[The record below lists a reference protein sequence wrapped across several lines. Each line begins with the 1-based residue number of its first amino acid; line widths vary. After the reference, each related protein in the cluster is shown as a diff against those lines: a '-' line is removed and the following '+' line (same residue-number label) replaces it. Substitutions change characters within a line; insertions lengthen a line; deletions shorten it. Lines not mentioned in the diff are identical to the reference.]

1 MADKADLA
9 VIGSGP
15 GGYVA
20 AIRASQL
27 GLKTVVVEKAELG
40 GICLNWGCIPTK
52 ALLHSATLY
61 NQIKHAGEFG
71 VQVQEAA
78 VDLAKM
84 VKHSRATAQRLSKG
98 IEFLFRKN
106 NVSVIRGHA
115 ALAAQ
120 GRITV
125 TTTEGKKELLE
136 ADDILIAAGAR
147 PRTLPGV
154 EFDGQQI
161 ITSREAMVPQQL
173 PESMIIIGAGAIGVE
188 FAYFYATL
196 GVRITL
202 VEMLPQILPIEDA
215 EVAEVVAKA
224 FKKLGVTILT
234 GTRVLHA
241 RKIDNGVQVKIN
253 NQNGEQTL
261 QASQTLVAVGV
272 TGNVENLGLE
282 DLGVKT
288 EKGFI
293 PVDRRSFQTNV
304 AHIYAI
310 GDVIGAPWL
319 AHVASA
325 EGITAVEHLAGKT
338 PAAINY
344 DHIPGCTYCQPQ
356 VASFGLTEQKAKD
369 KGLDVKIGRFPFRA
383 NGKSL
388 AMGESEGFVKLIFDA
403 RYGELLGG
411 HIVGAEATELLAELG
426 VAKTLETT
434 AEEIIQTIHAHPTIS
449 ESIKEAAEDAFGQA
463 IHI

>member
-1 MADKADLA
+1 MADKVDLA

-20 AIRASQL
+20 AIRANQL

-61 NQIKHAGEFG
+61 NQIKHAGDFG
-71 VQVQEAA
+71 VRVQEAT

-84 VKHSRATAQRLSKG
+84 VKHSRATAHRRSKG

-106 NVSVIRGHA
+106 NVTVLRGRA
-115 ALAAQ
+115 ALAGP

-125 TTTEGKKELLE
+125 TTTEGKEELLE
-136 ADDILIAAGAR
+136 AKNILIATGAR

-161 ITSREAMVPQQL
+161 ITSREAMVQEQL

-188 FAYFYATL
+188 FAYFYASL

-234 GTRVLHA
+234 RTRVE
-241 RKIDNGVQVKIN
+241 RVSKTKTGVQIAIS
-253 NQNGEQTL
+253 NQKGEQIL
-261 QASQTLVAVGV
+261 QAAQTLVAIGV
-272 TGNVENLGLE
+272 IGNVENLGLE
-282 DLGVKT
+282 ALGVKT

-293 PVDRRSFQTNV
+293 PVDRRTFQTNV
-304 AHIYAI
+304 ASVYAI

-325 EGITAVEHLAGKT
+325 EGIAAVEHLAGKNPT
-338 PAAINY
+338 AIDY
-344 DHIPGCTYCQPQ
+344 DSIPGCTYCQPQ
-356 VASFGLTEQKAKD
+356 VASFGLTEQKAKE
-369 KGLDVKIGRFPFRA
+369 KGVEVKIGRFPFRA

-449 ESIKEAAEDAFGQA
+449 ECIKEAAEDAFGKA
-463 IHI
+463 IHV

>member
-1 MADKADLA
+1 MADKVDLA

-61 NQIKHAGEFG
+61 NQIKHAGDFG
-71 VQVQEAA
+71 VRVPEAT

-106 NVSVIRGHA
+106 NVAVVRGRA
-115 ALAAQ
+115 TLAGQ

-125 TTTEGKKELLE
+125 TTSEGKEELLE
-136 ADDILIAAGAR
+136 AKNILIATGAR
-147 PRTLPGV
+147 PRYLPGV

-161 ITSREAMVPQQL
+161 ITSREAMVQEKL
-173 PESMIIIGAGAIGVE
+173 PESMIIIGAGAIGIE
-188 FAYFYATL
+188 FAYFYASL

-234 GTRVLHA
+234 GTRVEQVS
-241 RKIDNGVQVKIN
+241 KTKTGVQVKIS
-253 NQNGEQTL
+253 NQKGEQVL
-261 QASQTLVAVGV
+261 QATQTLVAIGV
-272 TGNVENLGLE
+272 IGNVESLGLE
-282 DLGVKT
+282 ALGVKM

-293 PVDRRSFQTNV
+293 PVDRRTYQTNV
-304 AHIYAI
+304 ASIYAI

-325 EGITAVEHLAGKT
+325 EGIAAVEHLAGKT
-338 PAAINY
+338 PAAIDY

-356 VASFGLTEQKAKD
+356 VASFGLTEQKAKE
-369 KGLDVKIGRFPFRA
+369 KGLQVKIGRFPFRA

-403 RYGELLGG
+403 RYGDLLGG

-449 ESIKEAAEDAFGQA
+449 ESIKEAAEDAFGKA
-463 IHI
+463 IHV